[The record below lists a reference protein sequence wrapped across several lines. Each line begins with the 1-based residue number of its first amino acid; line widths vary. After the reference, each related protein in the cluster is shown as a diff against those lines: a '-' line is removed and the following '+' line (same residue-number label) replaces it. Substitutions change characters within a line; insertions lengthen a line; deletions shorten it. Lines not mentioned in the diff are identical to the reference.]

1 MFLADLSMRYP
12 LLRGK
17 KPLLLLSVIGMA
29 LLLGIMAPRQPLLA
43 IGAEI
48 AILLTIG
55 ILSKPDIAT
64 MAVIGVLY
72 TNAAVVAVRYHGV
85 PDFVG
90 SALPA
95 LLVIP
100 LASYM
105 IFRRGGLVITP
116 VLPLIFLFMVVQV
129 AGTLLSE
136 NIATSTNALTN
147 FMIEG
152 MGLYFLITNVVRT
165 PAMLRRV
172 IWVLLAAGTF
182 MGLLSFYQDV
192 TRTYSDNYWGFAQM
206 SNAAF
211 GTGAENVYGKVLQK
225 RLAGPIGEQNR
236 YAQIMLMLVPL
247 GFFRFWGERSKF
259 MRLLAAIATAFAA
272 LGVAL
277 TFSRGAAVAFVMVL
291 VIMTFMRYIKPW
303 QIGIIILAI
312 ALLFAAVPEY
322 RGRLV
327 SLQGLTSLTS
337 SEGAGAGQEQADG
350 SMLSRA
356 TEGLAALLV
365 FIDHPVVGVGP
376 GMFRYYYQDYA
387 EYVGLRVLAADR
399 QAHNLYLGL
408 AAETGAL
415 GLLCFFLIL
424 YVALRDLHR
433 TRKRWQHTRP
443 ELANMATAFM
453 LAIITYLTT
462 GVFLHFAFIRYFWL
476 ILALGGAANYIAAQE
491 EQAPAAPS
499 TALAVVPAPAVQP
512 IGSRTSVPMG
522 QE

>member
-1 MFLADLSMRYP
+1 
-12 LLRGK
+12 
-17 KPLLLLSVIGMA
+17 
-29 LLLGIMAPRQPLLA
+29 
-43 IGAEI
+43 
-48 AILLTIG
+48 
-55 ILSKPDIAT
+55 
-64 MAVIGVLY
+64 
-72 TNAAVVAVRYHGV
+72 
-85 PDFVG
+85 
-90 SALPA
+90 
-95 LLVIP
+95 
-100 LASYM
+100 
-105 IFRRGGLVITP
+105 
-116 VLPLIFLFMVVQV
+116 
-129 AGTLLSE
+129 
-136 NIATSTNALTN
+136 
-147 FMIEG
+147 
-152 MGLYFLITNVVRT
+152 
-165 PAMLRRV
+165 
-172 IWVLLAAGTF
+172 
-182 MGLLSFYQDV
+182 
-192 TRTYSDNYWGFAQM
+192 
-206 SNAAF
+206 
-211 GTGAENVYGKVLQK
+211 
-225 RLAGPIGEQNR
+225 
-236 YAQIMLMLVPL
+236 
-247 GFFRFWGERSKF
+247 
-259 MRLLAAIATAFAA
+259 
-272 LGVAL
+272 
-277 TFSRGAAVAFVMVL
+277 
-291 VIMTFMRYIKPW
+291 MRYIKPW

-415 GLLCFFLIL
+415 GLICFFLIL

-453 LAIITYLTT
+453 LASITYLTT

-476 ILALGGAANYIAAQE
+476 ILALGSAANYIAAAQE